1 MSDPRFG
8 DLIRTDVAA
17 ATSGDVVIIGI
28 PTDGGIRRN
37 GGREGAAQAPDEI
50 RKYFRKLT
58 PISVVVTTENAI
70 VSTTTRSVNKQI
82 FDHGNITGSSLEDV
96 HKQASEIV
104 REYISR
110 GCFVICL
117 GGGHDITYAA
127 LSGVHKALN
136 EKLGLINI
144 DAHLDVR
151 EKKNGLHHSGSSFRL
166 LIEDGCIDPTE
177 FTEFGIQS
185 NSVAQDHINWVQ
197 DQGGDISF
205 YEEIRAYS
213 VDGMLT
219 EAIHQTTGKWYLS
232 FDIDSIRSADAPGCS
247 APSPIGFTAEEAI
260 QICSIAASSKDLV
273 AMDIVEVSPP
283 FDRDGRTSRLAA
295 RMIAAVIIGLE

>member
-8 DLIRTDVAA
+8 DLIRRDVAA
-17 ATSGDVVIIGI
+17 ATSGDIVIIGI
-28 PTDGGIRRN
+28 PTDEGIRRN

-50 RKYFRKLT
+50 RKYLRKLT
-58 PISVVVTTENAI
+58 PVSVVVTSEDGV
-70 VSTTTRSVNKQI
+70 VSTTTRSVSKQI

-96 HKQASEIV
+96 HQQATEVV

-110 GCFVICL
+110 GCFVISL

-127 LSGVHKALN
+127 VSGVHKALK
-136 EKLGLINI
+136 EQLGLINI

-151 EKKNGLHHSGSSFRL
+151 EKKNGQHHSGSSFRL
-166 LIEDGCIDPTE
+166 LIEDGCVDSTE

-185 NSVAQDHINWVQ
+185 NSVAQDHINWVH

-205 YEEIRAYS
+205 YEEIKAYS
-213 VDGMLT
+213 VDGMFT

-247 APSPIGFTAEEAI
+247 APSPIGFTSEEAI
-260 QICSIAASSKDLV
+260 MICTVAAASKDLV

-295 RMIAAVIIGLE
+295 KMIAAVIAVRD